1 METNDEQLEQLHA
14 RMAAL
19 QAQQR
24 LATELGWRSE
34 GMPATGLERQ
44 EGDRGWDDMR
54 DDDGE
59 HNADQ
64 QLAQLERQL
73 EQMSR
78 ETEQTRHYEHGMG
91 F

>member
-78 ETEQTRHYEHGMG
+78 ETEQTRHYEHGIG